1 MKHGINLRELTVTPA
16 MTHFLNNH
24 RPALPLVS
32 SEIILEMLRAG
43 FRVRCAGTS
52 TTKYPHQATVPNPLI
67 GQ

>member
-43 FRVRCAGTS
+43 FRV
-52 TTKYPHQATVPNPLI
+52 
-67 GQ
+67 